1 MRKLIFILFII
12 LQSCDMDKDVIITI
26 STPYGDMKAIL
37 YDETPLHKKNFI
49 ELSES
54 GKFDST
60 IFHRVIENF
69 MIQGGDINLINEEEV
84 IDYTIPAEVNN
95 KLFHKKGEIAAAR
108 MGDNVNPERESSGSQ
123 FYIVQGKVYTEDE
136 LTLDMNVIYD
146 GVRRLLQEDEYLEMR
161 QKFIDAQNNP
171 EETQKL
177 ALSLRAICEEKYGI
191 NTRKNI
197 SQDILDAYTSVGG
210 VPHLD
215 GAYTVFGR
223 IVEGLEVIDKI
234 AAVKTAAA
242 DKPLEDVPM
251 TFKVERVNKEKI
263 TKNYGYSY
271 PEQ

>member
-1 MRKLIFILFII
+1 MKKFTFII
-12 LQSCDMDKDVIITI
+12 LILIQSCAMNKDVIITI

-37 YDETPLHKKNFI
+37 YEETPLHKKNFI

-60 IFHRVIENF
+60 TFHRVIKDF
-69 MIQGGDINLINEEEV
+69 MIQGGDINIINEEEV

-136 LTLDMNVIYD
+136 LTLDMNLLNSGI
-146 GVRRLLQEDEYLEMR
+146 RRLLQEDEYTEIR
-161 QKFIDAQNNP
+161 QKFIDAQNDP

-177 ALSLRAICEEKYGI
+177 ALSLRAVCEEKYGMNI
-191 NTRKNI
+191 KKNI
-197 SQDILDAYTSVGG
+197 SKDILEAYTSVGG

-223 IVEGLEVIDKI
+223 IVEGLDVIDKI
-234 AAVKTAAA
+234 ASVKTGSAG
-242 DKPLEDVPM
+242 KPVEDIPI
-251 TFKVERVNKEKI
+251 TFKIKKISKEKI
-263 TKNYGYSY
+263 TKDYGYSY
-271 PEQ
+271 PK

>member
-84 IDYTIPAEVNN
+84 IDYTIPAEVNS

-108 MGDNVNPERESSGSQ
+108 M
-123 FYIVQGKVYTEDE
+123 
-136 LTLDMNVIYD
+136 
-146 GVRRLLQEDEYLEMR
+146 
-161 QKFIDAQNNP
+161 
-171 EETQKL
+171 
-177 ALSLRAICEEKYGI
+177 
-191 NTRKNI
+191 
-197 SQDILDAYTSVGG
+197 
-210 VPHLD
+210 
-215 GAYTVFGR
+215 
-223 IVEGLEVIDKI
+223 
-234 AAVKTAAA
+234 
-242 DKPLEDVPM
+242 
-251 TFKVERVNKEKI
+251 
-263 TKNYGYSY
+263 
-271 PEQ
+271 